1 MFKHSLQVFDVSLGR
16 VTVGVPSSSSVKMC
30 KHWLGCRTLTFDT
43 DTDRRSFGWQ
53 TRKIQRL
60 LTHAHRC
67 QCSSAPNNN
76 PSSEQTLMRQKM
88 NFKEGPSLHHFIA
101 NSSQSTSTT
110 EPASVHHDEN
120 ADTDNVPYLSR
131 DSFDGNQR
139 KGFVLLFYCL
149 WLRCRTANME

>member
-16 VTVGVPSSSSVKMC
+16 VAVAVPSTFSVKMC
-30 KHWLGCRTLTFDT
+30 RHWLGCRTLTF
-43 DTDRRSFGWQ
+43 DRRSFGWQ

-101 NSSQSTSTT
+101 ANSSQSTSSAT
-110 EPASVHHDEN
+110 EPASVHHDAEN
-120 ADTDNVPYLSR
+120 ADTENVPYLSR

-139 KGFVLLFYCL
+139 KGCLLFY
-149 WLRCRTANME
+149 REFN